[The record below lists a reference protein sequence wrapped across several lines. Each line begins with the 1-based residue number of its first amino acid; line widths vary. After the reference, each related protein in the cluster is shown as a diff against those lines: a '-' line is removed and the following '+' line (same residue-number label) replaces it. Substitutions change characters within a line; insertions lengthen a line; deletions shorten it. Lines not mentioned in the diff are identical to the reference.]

1 MEVGSDM
8 RALSLL
14 TLVTGLPSQLVAQA
28 SPRLQ
33 DRGPGVLTSMFA
45 TYAERGQLLVYPF
58 FASSR
63 DHNLE
68 YNAAKLGFP
77 LSQDFRGRFHSAEQQ
92 LFVAYGLTNRLAVEF
107 EAGFVRATL
116 DRSPDDTGGGGRRLK
131 QSGLADVEG
140 QLRYRVKAETNRW
153 PEIFSYLEV
162 TAPTQKAKPLIGD
175 QQWDFRP
182 GIGLIRGFS
191 WGTLVSR
198 VTVEY
203 NHDDRLWDL
212 GEFSVE
218 YLKRLSPAWRIN
230 FAFEGGETGGPDEWT
245 LISGVQWRPVDRLT
259 LRFDNDLGLSS
270 KATDWAP
277 QIGVMLS
284 LPH

>member
-1 MEVGSDM
+1 M
-8 RALSLL
+8 RVISVLV
-14 TLVTGLPSQLVAQA
+14 LVTGLAGLQRAVAAQA
-28 SPRLQ
+28 NDRSR
-33 DRGPGVLTSMFA
+33 DRGAGVLTSMFA
-45 TYAERGQLLVYPF
+45 TYVERGQVLVFPF
-58 FASSR
+58 FAYSR

-68 YNAAKLGFP
+68 YGAGKLGFP
-77 LSQDFRGRFHSAEQQ
+77 LNQDFRGRFHSSEEQ
-92 LFVAYGLTNRLAVEF
+92 LFIAYGLTNRLALEF

-116 DRSPDDTGGGGRRLK
+116 DRSPSDTGGGPQRLV
-131 QSGLADVEG
+131 QSGFADVEA
-140 QLRYRVKAETNRW
+140 QLRFRLKTESNQW
-153 PEIFSYLEV
+153 PEVFSYLEV
-162 TAPTQKAKPLIGD
+162 TAPTQKARPLIGD

-203 NHDDRLWDL
+203 NHDDKLWDL

-230 FAFEGGETGGPDEWT
+230 LAIEGGETGAPDEWN
-245 LISGVQWRPVDRLT
+245 LISGVQWRASKGLT
-259 LRFDNDLGLSS
+259 LRFDNGLGLSS

-277 QIGVMLS
+277 QIGLMLS
-284 LPH
+284 LLR